1 MLLLYGCTSKGCGTA
16 QGSWRAFSC
25 TLTSPS
31 VDPTPETATCTESG
45 APSAGGHTPV
55 NSSASCHGH
64 DGGCN
69 AVDSEVTSQTDD
81 RPTVDLNPADMYN
94 SASVSGAPAFGFDC
108 DEFDDVSGDIETTSR
123 GAFDFSDLDAAL
135 DKAASSTSGTSA
147 AVAAGKRGGPSI
159 ASTTRKG
166 IVGDSGEKDTVPE
179 ELIPTCVAVQ
189 SSADG
194 RDPPTLPEFYLYA
207 EPEPI
212 GRKDDKV

>member
-25 TLTSPS
+25 TLIPPS
-31 VDPTPETATCTESG
+31 VE
-45 APSAGGHTPV
+45 PSHDIASAASDIGSANGGHTAM
-55 NSSASCHGH
+55 NGGESCH
-64 DGGCN
+64 DGGRSN
-69 AVDSEVTSQTDD
+69 AVDSEVTSHADD
-81 RPTVDLNPADMYN
+81 RPSVDLKPADMYN
-94 SASVSGAPAFGFDC
+94 SAAVLGAPAFGFDC
-108 DEFDDVSGDIETTSR
+108 DEFDDTSGDIATSR

-159 ASTTRKG
+159 TSKTG
-166 IVGDSGEKDTVPE
+166 GGLSGEKDTVPE
-179 ELIPTCVAVQ
+179 ELSIPTCVAVQ

-207 EPEPI
+207 EQEPI
-212 GRKDDKV
+212 GRKNYLLKQGL